1 LSPFVDKGWL
11 IIASLFMTGGLIIGV
26 SQYAFGAFVAPL
38 EHDMGWTRTQINL
51 SLSFMGI
58 SNICAPFIGRL
69 IDKYGARRVMI
80 WSIFFFNMSFLL
92 RPFMSQSW
100 HWYTLSALQF
110 VSFPGAVFLNQG
122 KLVATWFPRIR
133 GRVMGITSMGNSVGG
148 LILAPTAA
156 FLVQIIGWQ
165 WTYATFG
172 FMGLF
177 LMLFVFIFISDSPKK
192 IHTENYVAANSN
204 NLNNQNVHQSK
215 SMDISLT
222 VKEALKTR
230 AFYAIAIGLIA
241 GTFTFSTVLTQIVP
255 HLNNEG
261 YTITSAS
268 LILSLTASFAIFG
281 KLIFGYLAEKIQVRF
296 VVASSLIGQA
306 LAMIVL
312 VTEPKSAYIWLFISI
327 YGLTYGGLG
336 PLISLIVQDT
346 FGLKHYA
353 SIQGLVTLASLISFF
368 VGPLMAGMIFDAT
381 ESYRPTFTIMI
392 VLFIFGSI
400 ILTQAKPPKEL
411 QANK

>member
-1 LSPFVDKGWL
+1 
-11 IIASLFMTGGLIIGV
+11 
-26 SQYAFGAFVAPL
+26 
-38 EHDMGWTRTQINL
+38 
-51 SLSFMGI
+51 
-58 SNICAPFIGRL
+58 
-69 IDKYGARRVMI
+69 
-80 WSIFFFNMSFLL
+80 
-92 RPFMSQSW
+92 
-100 HWYTLSALQF
+100 
-110 VSFPGAVFLNQG
+110 
-122 KLVATWFPRIR
+122 
-133 GRVMGITSMGNSVGG
+133 
-148 LILAPTAA
+148 
-156 FLVQIIGWQ
+156 
-165 WTYATFG
+165 
-172 FMGLF
+172 
-177 LMLFVFIFISDSPKK
+177 
-192 IHTENYVAANSN
+192 
-204 NLNNQNVHQSK
+204 
-215 SMDISLT
+215 MDISLT